1 MLETSGMAAV
11 HTGDRARGDPV
22 GDAVVAPVMALA
34 LTEDIVVDRV
44 VLLGG
49 EKTRVGGAK
58 TGGEGVA
65 GNKRLCTAPFFLPF
79 KNLNK
84 IYRSC

>member
-11 HTGDRARGDPV
+11 LTGDRARGDPV

-34 LTEDIVVDRV
+34 LIVDTVVDLV
-44 VLLGG
+44 VRLV
-49 EKTRVGGAK
+49 EERIRVGGAK

-65 GNKRLCTAPFFLPF
+65 GNKRLCIVPLPF
-79 KNLNK
+79 KN
-84 IYRSC
+84 